1 MRYAKW
7 VALGVLALVLG
18 GCTWTQNGLGPTTGP
33 TPVPAPSPTPNPNE
47 RVATFI
53 AKVVSPTKIS
63 VDGRASKASE
73 YTWFF
78 DDGTDPVTGGPEVAV
93 YSHEYKEPNVY
104 VVRLVVKWED
114 DDSGGG
120 GGGGNG
126 GGCCGPRPGPRKP
139 GGEGGETTETTG
151 SAYQVVSLLNDN
163 GITPILIVWSV
174 HGPTDFFYPWEQAC
188 FDLSESKG
196 QDLVYWVEVVR
207 VVSRDNP
214 TPIPYDWDL
223 PDDPNNPVVPPTPP
237 PGVEYIRW
245 TGERNCIYIPGPG
258 GCSGETWTFRVT
270 VRATDRFGRS
280 TTITKFLYTGCC
292 P

>member
-7 VALGVLALVLG
+7 VSLGVLALVLG
-18 GCTWTQNGLGPTTGP
+18 GCDWTQTDPGPT
-33 TPVPAPSPTPNPNE
+33 E
-47 RVATFI
+47 RMAAFT

-63 VDGRASKASE
+63 VDGRASRASE
-73 YTWFF
+73 YTWYF
-78 DDGTDPVTGGPEVAV
+78 DDGTTVTGGPEVAV
-93 YSHEYKEPNVY
+93 YSHEYSEPNVY

-114 DDSGGG
+114 DDSEGG

-126 GGCCGPRPGPRKP
+126 GGCCGPGPGPGNS
-139 GGEGGETTETTG
+139 GGGSGVGIETTG

-163 GITPILIVWSV
+163 GITPVLIVWSV

-214 TPIPYDWDL
+214 TPIPYDWDI
-223 PDDPNNPVVPPTPP
+223 PEEPGNPVNPPNLDPY
-237 PGVEYIRW
+237 VEYIRW

-258 GCSGETWTFRVT
+258 GCSGEVWTFRVT